1 MDKKLTLG
9 NVFDTIMCVEND
21 VKREGKDLKTIEK
34 VTRESARF
42 SIEIIT
48 GLNRKEDFNS
58 IMNNVIF
65 DFFRNNVE
73 KNNDSFIVRFL
84 EKLELSIYFPSFLIY
99 YQSTLI
105 VFWSYSMLSP
115 LRTIII
121 ATQKIEV
128 KTKKN

>member
-9 NVFDTIMCVEND
+9 NVFDTLMCVEKD

-73 KNNDSFIVRFL
+73 ENNDSFIIRFL
-84 EKLELSIYFPSFLIY
+84 EKLELIEKVKKLFENESYWIGD
-99 YQSTLI
+99 
-105 VFWSYSMLSP
+105 VF
-115 LRTIII
+115 
-121 ATQKIEV
+121 IEKREV
-128 KTKKN
+128 NDYDN

>member
-9 NVFDTIMCVEND
+9 NVYDTIMCVEND
-21 VKREGKDLKTIEK
+21 VKREGKDLNTIEK
-34 VTRESARF
+34 ITRESAEF

-73 KNNDSFIVRFL
+73 ENNDSFIIRFL
-84 EKLELSIYFPSFLIY
+84 EKLELIEKVKNSFENQMFWIDG
-99 YQSTLI
+99 
-105 VFWSYSMLSP
+105 VFVE
-115 LRTIII
+115 R
-121 ATQKIEV
+121 KCKEV
-128 KTKKN
+128 NDYDN

>member
-73 KNNDSFIVRFL
+73 ENNDSFIVRFL
-84 EKLELSIYFPSFLIY
+84 EKLELIEKVKNSLEN
-99 YQSTLI
+99 QSYWI
-105 VFWSYSMLSP
+105 GDVFFEKM
-115 LRTIII
+115 
-121 ATQKIEV
+121 
-128 KTKKN
+128 

>member
-1 MDKKLTLG
+1 M
-9 NVFDTIMCVEND
+9 
-21 VKREGKDLKTIEK
+21 
-34 VTRESARF
+34 TRESARF

-84 EKLELSIYFPSFLIY
+84 EKLELIEKVKNSLEN
-99 YQSTLI
+99 QSYWI
-105 VFWSYSMLSP
+105 GDVFFEKM
-115 LRTIII
+115 
-121 ATQKIEV
+121 
-128 KTKKN
+128 